1 MVEEEEDE
9 EEEDEEEEEE
19 EWGDG
24 DEVEC
29 VDPGAHGYDI
39 AAEFVAVIGAGATP
53 GSRLAE
59 AASLAEA
66 IGPGPK
72 PGPKRIA
79 RYKKWYEQ

>member
-1 MVEEEEDE
+1 MGRRSRGGVRRRRRR
-9 EEEDEEEEEE
+9 
-19 EWGDG
+19 
-24 DEVEC
+24 
-29 VDPGAHGYDI
+29 GYDI

-59 AASLAEA
+59 AASLPEA